1 MKKLIIL
8 VFILAVVLGI
18 LFWIYGNNF
27 LENTTK
33 TPSGP
38 ITLTFLGLSED
49 ERAYKPIFDAY
60 HNLHPNVSIKFI
72 SQDAINYRSRL
83 QAQIEAGKA
92 PDIVKI
98 HDSWIQMF
106 KNDLAPAPNDVFT
119 TDEFN
124 QTFYPIASKTLIFDN
139 KILAVPEDLDGI
151 VLYINQDILTAAGL
165 TPPTNWV
172 DFIDDARKTTVK
184 DTSGQIQTAGAALGT
199 TTNVD
204 FWPEILGLLFLQ
216 QPSSNLVN
224 PASDAGVQVLQFYTS
239 FVTNPNNKVWD
250 VTLPSST
257 TMFSQGKLTFYF
269 APYYQASQILAANP
283 NLHFKAVP
291 VPQLP
296 GKQVA
301 WGEFWSFGVSATS
314 AHPEEA
320 WNFLKYLDS
329 AAALQQIRS
338 NKFQLGISGGP
349 YPRVDMLN
357 QQLNDPIYGAFVS
370 QGSYY
375 QDWFLNSN
383 TSDAG
388 INDEMIGLFKTAV
401 DHVLQGSDPMNEL
414 KTLQDSEHQL
424 LTKYGI
430 SY

>member
-1 MKKLIIL
+1 MKKVVIL

-18 LFWIYGNNF
+18 LFWIYGNSF
-27 LENTTK
+27 LGGTTNA
-33 TPSGP
+33 PSGP

-49 ERAYKPIFDAY
+49 ERVYKPIFTAY
-60 HNLHPNVSIKFI
+60 HNIHPNVSIQFV
-72 SQDAINYRSRL
+72 SQDSINYRTRL
-83 QAQIEAGKA
+83 QTQIEAGKA

-98 HDSWIQMF
+98 HDSWIPMF
-106 KNDLAPAPNDVFT
+106 KGDLSPAPSDIFT
-119 TDEFN
+119 PDEFS
-124 QTFYPIASKTLIFDN
+124 QTFYPIASKTLIADN
-139 KILAVPEDLDGI
+139 KVLAVPEDLDGL
-151 VLYINQDILTAAGL
+151 VLYVNQDILTAAGL

-184 DTSGQIQTAGAALGT
+184 DTNGQIQTAGAALGT

-216 QPSSNLVN
+216 QPDGNLASPSSN
-224 PASDAGVQVLQFYTS
+224 AGVEVLQFFTS

-269 APYYQASQILAANP
+269 GPYYQASQILAANP

-301 WGEFWSFGVSATS
+301 WGEFWAFGVSSTS

-338 NKFQLGISGGP
+338 DKFQLGMAGGP
-349 YPRVDMLN
+349 YPRVDMMD

-375 QDWFLNSN
+375 QGWYLNSN
-383 TSDAG
+383 TGDDG
-388 INDEMIGLFKTAV
+388 LNELMIGLFKTAV
-401 DHVLQGSDPMNEL
+401 YNVLQGNDPAHEL
-414 KTLQDSEHQL
+414 QNLQTSEQQIL
-424 LTKYGI
+424 KKYEI
-430 SY
+430 SF